1 MESSSTNIELEPL
14 QNYAQ
19 HNTNVKQFDDD
30 LEQLLHFEADA
41 DSSSESKRP
50 VVGLSKG
57 QSSVAKATFNM
68 TKTIVGAGVF
78 GLPFTF
84 HKAGFFTVFIL
95 IIVMAIFINWTLQVL
110 LRVWIPLSYDSNVLF
125 IRLG

>member
-14 QNYAQ
+14 QNYTQ
-19 HNTNVKQFDDD
+19 HNSNLKQFDED
-30 LEQLLHFEADA
+30 LEQLLQFEADA
-41 DSSSESKRP
+41 DSSSESIRP

-84 HKAGFFTVFIL
+84 QKAGFFTVFIL
-95 IIVMAIFINWTLQVL
+95 IIVMAFFINWTLQVL
-110 LRVWIPLSYDSNVLF
+110 LRVWMLF
-125 IRLG
+125 I